1 MYHGSN
7 ENGTVRKISL
17 MKKYVFIV
25 IGSFLIFVIYFNAQI
40 IKQNDNQFGERLFKI
55 EKGEGVAQIAKN
67 LDTQGFLNSAFW
79 FKVYV
84 AASGNK
90 AKFIDGEYKLRT
102 DLNIK
107 ELTRQLTGAR
117 FSNKEVDVTLLEGW
131 TIAEMDEYLVKRSL
145 IKPGELVAYSENF
158 AQKDYFFLFD
168 RPKNVALQGYLYP
181 DTYRVYA
188 QTSVAELARKM
199 LENFDQKLTPEM
211 RAEIKKQKKSIFDV
225 ITLASIVERE
235 MFGYENRRI
244 VADIFLKRLKS
255 GMALQSDA
263 TVNFI
268 TQKGLAAPSLDDL
281 KVESLYNT
289 YKYPGLP
296 PGPICN
302 PSIEAIKA
310 VIYPAK
316 TNYWYFLNTPQGE
329 IVFSKTH
336 DEHVDNKFK
345 YLK

>member
-1 MYHGSN
+1 
-7 ENGTVRKISL
+7 
-17 MKKYVFIV
+17 MKPRSQLFMKRYIAIAIGALLVFA
-25 IGSFLIFVIYFNAQI
+25 IYFNAQI
-40 IKQNDNQFGERLFKI
+40 TKQNDNQFGERLFKI
-55 EKGEGVAQIAKN
+55 EKGVGVAKIAAN
-67 LDTQGFLNSAFW
+67 LDEQGFLASEFW

-90 AKFIDGEYKLRT
+90 ANFIDGEYKLRT

-107 ELTRQLTGAR
+107 DVVRQLTGAR

-131 TIAEMDEYLVKRSL
+131 TVVEMDEYLVKRDL
-145 IKPGELVAYSENF
+145 IKPGELTAYSNDF

-168 RPKNVALQGYLYP
+168 RPKSADLQGYLYP

-199 LENFDQKLTPEM
+199 LENFDQKLTSEM

-225 ITLASIVERE
+225 VTLASVVEKE
-235 MFGYENRRI
+235 MFGYENRRV
-244 VADIFLKRLKS
+244 VADIFLKRLKA

-263 TVNFI
+263 TVNFVTKRGI
-268 TQKGLAAPSLDDL
+268 AAPSLDDL
-281 KVESLYNT
+281 QVESLYNT

-316 TNYWYFLNTPQGE
+316 TDYWYFLNTPQGE
-329 IVFSKTH
+329 IIFSKTH
-336 DEHVDNKFK
+336 DEHVANKFK

>member
-1 MYHGSN
+1 
-7 ENGTVRKISL
+7 
-17 MKKYVFIV
+17 MKKYILII
-25 IGSFLIFVIYFNAQI
+25 IGAFLIFLIYFNAQI
-40 IKQNDNQFGERLFKI
+40 TKQNDNQFGERLFKI
-55 EKGEGVAQIAKN
+55 EKGEGVTQIAEN
-67 LDTQGFLNSAFW
+67 LDQQGFLASQFW

-90 AKFIDGEYKLRT
+90 AKFLDGEYKLRT
-102 DLNIK
+102 DLEIK
-107 ELTRQLTGAR
+107 ELVRQLTGAR
-117 FSNKEVDVTLLEGW
+117 NSNKEVDVTLLEGW
-131 TIAEMDEYLVKRSL
+131 SVAEMDEYLVKREL
-145 IKPGELVAYSENF
+145 IKPGELLAYSDDF

-168 RPKNVALQGYLYP
+168 RPKDADLQGYLYP
-181 DTYRVYA
+181 DTYRVYV
-188 QTSVAELARKM
+188 QTSAAELTRKM

-211 RAEIKKQKKSIFDV
+211 RAEIKKQKKSIFEV
-225 ITLASIVERE
+225 VTLASVVEKE
-235 MFGYENRRI
+235 MFGYENRRV
-244 VADIFLKRLKS
+244 VADIFLKRLKT

-268 TQKGLAAPSLDDL
+268 TQKGIAAPSLEDL
-281 KVESLYNT
+281 KVENLYNT

-329 IVFSKTH
+329 IIFSQTH